1 MNRDTPTDGAWPKGN
16 KLPCFDVLEN
26 ENKFEIYTYN
36 TVRTQIDFDVDKT
49 YHVMLQQYASNWI
62 GDEVYQNCHEDNN
75 QIWGYCEMTNGD
87 YRFVIYVDCVLK
99 YEHAYTE
106 NVKSFDPVYLQTS
119 YPWNVAAF
127 DRSGGT
133 VENFLVGTTLPPLFM
148 EVFSGY

>member
-1 MNRDTPTDGAWPKGN
+1 M
-16 KLPCFDVLEN
+16 LEN

-36 TVRTQIDFDVDKT
+36 TVRTQIDFEVDKT

-62 GDEVYQNCHEDNN
+62 GDEVYQNCQEYGKD
-75 QIWGYCEMTNGD
+75 YCEMKNGD

-119 YPWNVAAF
+119 YPWGTLAF
-127 DRSGGT
+127 DATAGT
-133 VENFLVGTTLPPLFM
+133 VENFLVGTTLPPPFM